1 MILPMSIT
9 VRVCFPSLISCVPI
23 ENLTLGRYRPG
34 RTQGDRTPPKRPS
47 EMRPC
52 QDLSST
58 LAHVTHQFCASMW
71 TPEEAD
77 KIQALARTIIPD
89 IKMHAIPQGLQ
100 VEKGP
105 DAIVEYLVEK
115 VPPLLDS

>member
-1 MILPMSIT
+1 
-9 VRVCFPSLISCVPI
+9 
-23 ENLTLGRYRPG
+23 
-34 RTQGDRTPPKRPS
+34 
-47 EMRPC
+47 
-52 QDLSST
+52 
-58 LAHVTHQFCASMW
+58 MW

-77 KIQALARTIIPD
+77 KIQALARSIIPD
-89 IKMHAIPQGLQ
+89 IKTHAIPQGLQ